1 MFGSKTDHFKRNRS
15 ISLSTEN
22 TVQKT
27 NRFSAIFR
35 KKNSLADI
43 NDASDLSGAIGAGVR
58 KSDIMTNSVGGGS
71 ALAGGS
77 ASRINSS
84 LEEKALGLI
93 QLAKLTTHIDPVI
106 VWQEKRDINDYLD
119 KENDDE
125 KQVSEK
131 IFMKKNNNLLAVGK
145 MVRSLDD
152 EARYDEVM
160 AEIDIVRK
168 CNHENI
174 IEFYDAYYFDSTLW
188 LFTEYCPHGSVERLI
203 DDLDTPL
210 NEMQIHYVCLNV
222 LKGLNFLHEKFN
234 ILHRD
239 LRARNLLISENIYTI
254 KLANFDVSAANIRL
268 RSGSVGETPYVKSAH
283 WMAPEILGA
292 QTLLSDNLTSN
303 CKSDIWSLGITC
315 IEMAEKQPPNV
326 ELTRDQLVQ
335 HLRVTMKSP
344 TLQDASVWSKDFVH
358 FVHSCFFRRCQ
369 DRPSASV
376 LLHVYNIFTLYLTMK
391 KSQ

>member
-1 MFGSKTDHFKRNRS
+1 MLVTF
-15 ISLSTEN
+15 
-22 TVQKT
+22 V
-27 NRFSAIFR
+27 
-35 KKNSLADI
+35 
-43 NDASDLSGAIGAGVR
+43 
-58 KSDIMTNSVGGGS
+58 
-71 ALAGGS
+71 
-77 ASRINSS
+77 
-84 LEEKALGLI
+84 
-93 QLAKLTTHIDPVI
+93 
-106 VWQEKRDINDYLD
+106 
-119 KENDDE
+119 
-125 KQVSEK
+125 
-131 IFMKKNNNLLAVGK
+131 
-145 MVRSLDD
+145 
-152 EARYDEVM
+152 
-160 AEIDIVRK
+160 
-168 CNHENI
+168 
-174 IEFYDAYYFDSTLW
+174 
-188 LFTEYCPHGSVERLI
+188 VE
-203 DDLDTPL
+203 
-210 NEMQIHYVCLNV
+210 
-222 LKGLNFLHEKFN
+222 
-234 ILHRD
+234 
-239 LRARNLLISENIYTI
+239 
-254 KLANFDVSAANIRL
+254 